1 MSEFVTL
8 TLIIALFSLVQSVFG
23 VGLLLFGTPTLLI
36 LGYSYSETLWIVLP
50 ASLSISLAQI
60 YGQHQLVESK
70 RNVFALTLPSAAAG
84 TLIIFQLEGLT
95 DVSKIVG
102 AFLLIMGLLR
112 SSSVLKNNLDLL
124 ITKHPKAI
132 FLSTGLIHGLS
143 NMGGGLLSFLMAS
156 IHKNKLNIRTNI
168 AFVYCCFCFLQLI
181 LLSLFKAEQF
191 NLYCL
196 VFPAFSLLIFLLLN
210 RFLMDLINENEF
222 QHAISLIIIIYG
234 AASLIG

>member
-1 MSEFVTL
+1 MDCITGIVVD
-8 TLIIALFSLVQSVFG
+8 LV
-23 VGLLLFGTPTLLI
+23 GTN
-36 LGYSYSETLWIVLP
+36 LWP
-50 ASLSISLAQI
+50 ASACGIEA
-60 YGQHQLVESK
+60 K
-70 RNVFALTLPSAAAG
+70 RFCSNFAFSRGRHFDHFPTR
-84 TLIIFQLEGLT
+84 GLT

-181 LLSLFKAEQF
+181 LLSLFKAEPV
-191 NLYCL
+191 NLDCL

>member
-8 TLIIALFSLVQSVFG
+8 TLIIALFSLIQSVFEL
-23 VGLLLFGTPTLLI
+23 VYSCSEPQPFSFWVILTVKLCGL
-36 LGYSYSETLWIVLP
+36 YYRHRCRSRWHKS
-50 ASLSISLAQI
+50 

-84 TLIIFQLEGLT
+84 TLIIFQLEAHRCEQNSRRIPV
-95 DVSKIVG
+95 DY
-102 AFLLIMGLLR
+102 GLLR

-181 LLSLFKAEQF
+181 LLSLFKAEKF
-191 NLYCL
+191 NLY
-196 VFPAFSLLIFLLLN
+196 
-210 RFLMDLINENEF
+210 
-222 QHAISLIIIIYG
+222 
-234 AASLIG
+234 